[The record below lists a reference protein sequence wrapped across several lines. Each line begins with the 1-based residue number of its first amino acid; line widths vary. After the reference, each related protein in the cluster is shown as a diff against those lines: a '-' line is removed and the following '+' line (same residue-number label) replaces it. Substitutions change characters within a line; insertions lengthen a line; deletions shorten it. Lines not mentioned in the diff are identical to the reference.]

1 MKGMDDRIESA
12 TVVLSSNLPNIIDL
26 HLAEAADDVYQTRLI
41 LDEAISKLERSF
53 YGIQDELAQQRR
65 LAETNGSSAC
75 ADKLAVHLHQAII
88 GLQFHDLTDQ
98 LLQRVNARFDGLR
111 EMLVVMDYKKTMVSG
126 YDEAEDLSLSLR
138 ESDEKLSELSVT
150 LQNALS
156 KSLRQQ
162 HMGSGD
168 VELF

>member
-1 MKGMDDRIESA
+1 MKIMGDRIESA
-12 TVVLSSNLPNIIDL
+12 TVVLFSNMSNIIDS
-26 HLAEAADDVYQTRLI
+26 HLLDAADDVCQTRLI
-41 LDEAISKLERSF
+41 LNEAIIKLERSF
-53 YGIQDELAQQRR
+53 YGIQDELAKQRR
-65 LAETNGSSAC
+65 LAEETGND
-75 ADKLAVHLHQAII
+75 ADQDRLTAHLHQAII

-126 YDEAEDLSLSLR
+126 HDQAEDISISLR
-138 ESDEKLSELSVT
+138 KADETLTALSVK
-150 LQNALS
+150 LQLTLS
-156 KSLRQQ
+156 KSLRQE

>member
-26 HLAEAADDVYQTRLI
+26 HLAEATDDVCQTRLI
-41 LDEAISKLERSF
+41 LDEAIIKLERSF

-65 LAETNGSSAC
+65 LAETNGSAAC
-75 ADKLAVHLHQAII
+75 ADKLTVHLHQAII

-111 EMLVVMDYKKTMVSG
+111 EMLVVMDYKKTMASSH
-126 YDEAEDLSLSLR
+126 DQAEDLSLSLR
-138 ESDEKLSELSVT
+138 EADEKLSALSDT
-150 LQNALS
+150 LQNVLS

>member
-1 MKGMDDRIESA
+1 MKTMDDRIESA
-12 TVVLSSNLPNIIDL
+12 TVVLLSKLSNIIDS
-26 HLAEAADDVYQTRLI
+26 HLLEAADDVCQTRLI
-41 LDEAISKLERSF
+41 LNEAIIKLERSF
-53 YGIQDELAQQRR
+53 YGIQDELAKQRR
-65 LAETNGSSAC
+65 LAEATGNDAGQDRLTA
-75 ADKLAVHLHQAII
+75 HLHQAII

-126 YDEAEDLSLSLR
+126 HDQAEDISISLR
-138 ESDEKLSELSVT
+138 KADETLTALSVK
-150 LQNALS
+150 LQLTLS
-156 KSLRQQ
+156 KSLRQE

>member
-1 MKGMDDRIESA
+1 MKTMDDRIESA
-12 TVVLSSNLPNIIDL
+12 TVVLFSNLSNIL
-26 HLAEAADDVYQTRLI
+26 NSHLLEAADDVCQTRLI
-41 LDEAISKLERSF
+41 LNEAIIKLERSF
-53 YGIQDELAQQRR
+53 YGIQDELAQQQCISEATGQDIGLDR
-65 LAETNGSSAC
+65 LTS
-75 ADKLAVHLHQAII
+75 HLHQAII

-111 EMLVVMDYKKTMVSG
+111 EILTVMDYKKTMASSPEQTEDFSL
-126 YDEAEDLSLSLR
+126 YLAEADEALIALSI
-138 ESDEKLSELSVT
+138 KLQS
-150 LQNALS
+150 ALS